1 MTLDEARKKKA
12 EILRKLEE
20 SPFLPPEKDM
30 TEKSVSEIWNEIL
43 NAKPYPGLDHP

>member
-20 SPFLPPEKDM
+20 SRFIAPEKDM
-30 TEKSVSEIWNEIL
+30 TEKSVSEFWNEIL
-43 NAKPYPGLDHP
+43 NAYPYPGLDHP